1 MRWKQW
7 IIIFLIMFVGMC
19 SIVTVDQECLTC
31 TGKGGKVGLSV
42 SRTVKGDMAVCF
54 FGLEREIDL

>member
-1 MRWKQW
+1 
-7 IIIFLIMFVGMC
+7 MFVGMC